1 MVVTDKLIEHF
12 PDVVDVNFTAHMEK
26 ELDDIAEGEIG
37 KVQML
42 HEFNGP
48 FERALEKAE
57 DSFERYEEELDELC
71 PLCPTEGREPGK
83 LQVKLG
89 RFGKFIGCPNYPECR
104 YIRNMDGTE
113 RAEPEMLDET
123 VPRVRATAAA
133 PRRPLRPVRRV
144 QRVPRVPLHQEGS
157 APYRS
162 SITCPQ
168 CNQGEIVEKRTR
180 FGVVLRMR
188 SVPGMRL
195 RGEQPADQ
203 GAACPE
209 DGSLLLQRP
218 KSIRCWGC
226 GAEFDLDIQPH
237 QARRSRGGGRGTGG
251 EVRGPRRARGREGG
265 EEDDLEEEARREE
278 EDDHHAEED
287 DDAEARREE
296 AGHDG
301 RSLRGRRVS
310 SSITDE
316 VAELRGTR
324 SATIKDLLTNRGFS
338 RLLAAMVVSSFGDW
352 LGFIAVT
359 SIVAGIGGVGSA
371 GVAVAGVMVARTLPA
386 FVFGPIAGAFVDRLD
401 RKQLMI
407 ASDIGRG
414 VLYLS
419 MAFLHQLWAIYLFSF
434 VIECLSL
441 LWTPARDAS
450 LPNLVPRRQL
460 ANANSLVVISSY
472 ATLPIG
478 GIAFA
483 ALAGVSTGLGARV
496 PVLGDSP
503 AALALVVDA
512 ATFLFSAAM
521 VFGIPLRTLR
531 GDSTE
536 KMDLSRVFRDA
547 RDGIRFLRED
557 SIASAM
563 TGGLVI
569 AFAGIGA
576 VLAIMPIFVQYTL
589 RGRSS
594 GWGLVVT
601 AFGVGLAFGTRGGRT
616 GGSPDRARPR
626 RGLVVVRGRDHVDP
640 VGRDA
645 EPRVGGRL
653 VGMAR
658 RVLRARLR
666 ERLHALAGERRR

>member
-1 MVVTDKLIEHF
+1 M
-12 PDVVDVNFTAHMEK
+12 
-26 ELDDIAEGEIG
+26 
-37 KVQML
+37 
-42 HEFNGP
+42 
-48 FERALEKAE
+48 
-57 DSFERYEEELDELC
+57 
-71 PLCPTEGREPGK
+71 
-83 LQVKLG
+83 
-89 RFGKFIGCPNYPECR
+89 
-104 YIRNMDGTE
+104 
-113 RAEPEMLDET
+113 
-123 VPRVRATAAA
+123 
-133 PRRPLRPVRRV
+133 
-144 QRVPRVPLHQEGS
+144 
-157 APYRS
+157 
-162 SITCPQ
+162 
-168 CNQGEIVEKRTR
+168 
-180 FGVVLRMR
+180 
-188 SVPGMRL
+188 
-195 RGEQPADQ
+195 
-203 GAACPE
+203 
-209 DGSLLLQRP
+209 
-218 KSIRCWGC
+218 
-226 GAEFDLDIQPH
+226 
-237 QARRSRGGGRGTGG
+237 
-251 EVRGPRRARGREGG
+251 
-265 EEDDLEEEARREE
+265 
-278 EDDHHAEED
+278 
-287 DDAEARREE
+287 
-296 AGHDG
+296 
-301 RSLRGRRVS
+301 S

-359 SIVAGIGGVGSA
+359 SIVAGIGGIGSA

-483 ALAGVSTGLGARV
+483 ALAGVSKGLGARV

-589 RGRSS
+589 RGESS

-601 AFGVGLAFGTRGGRT
+601 AFGVGLALGLAAAGQVARLIERDRVAVWSLCAAGIMLILLAAMPNLAWAVALSVWLGAFCGLAYVSGYTLLQENVVDEYRGRT
-616 GGSPDRARPR
+616 FAALTTMSRMMLFISLIVFPTLAAIFGSIAVRLGINELFIGGQSDRPVRHPARLVVRRRAARGRLVQHASAADAVPFDPSRPPHDRAETQATARHRLVHRLRRSRGRWQGHPDRAAGAVPAR
-626 RGLVVVRGRDHVDP
+626 RGRVGDGHARARRHPRGGADPRPAPGSGDGRTRRADRGVVVRRGACPDRGDRDPARAGRGQGGDLRSLRRLLARLSRAP
-640 VGRDA
+640 VGDS
-645 EPRVGGRL
+645 
-653 VGMAR
+653 AR
-658 RVLRARLR
+658 PMCCR
-666 ERLHALAGERRR
+666 